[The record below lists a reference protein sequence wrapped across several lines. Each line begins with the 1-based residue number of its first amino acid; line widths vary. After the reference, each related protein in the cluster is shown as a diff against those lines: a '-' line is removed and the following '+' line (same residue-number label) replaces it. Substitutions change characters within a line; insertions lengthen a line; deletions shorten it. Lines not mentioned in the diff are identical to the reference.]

1 MIPWKQRME
10 MQLSEPHAPRVLTLG
25 ELSRAASLARLE
37 PVPDPTLHAW
47 IRDAI
52 ARNRLAPVI
61 RGIYLNR
68 FIHPAGRLADAAA
81 HVRRDAVVSL
91 HSALDEAG
99 MLNNPPAGVTAV
111 LPLDSGPTRPRVG
124 RVRTSAGAIQF
135 HAMPRAIL
143 EAGEIEDRLDLG
155 RGPAHA
161 RATPEKALLDWLYLA
176 KSPRSALAPPALH
189 DVEHDALNKRR
200 LMRLAR
206 AMQLEDTLAQWLR
219 GEFTQK
225 KSGVHRP
232 VQRSSPVP
240 RR

>member
-1 MIPWKQRME
+1 
-10 MQLSEPHAPRVLTLG
+10 MQLSEPQAPAVLTLG

-68 FIHPAGRLADAAA
+68 FIHPVGRLADAAA

-91 HSALDEAG
+91 HSALDQAG

-111 LPLDSGPTRPRVG
+111 LPLDSG
-124 RVRTSAGAIQF
+124 
-135 HAMPRAIL
+135 RAHTYT
-143 EAGEIEDRLDLG
+143 
-155 RGPAHA
+155 HA

-176 KSPRSALAPPALH
+176 KSPRSAVSPPALH

-206 AMQLEDTLAQWLR
+206 AMKLEDTLAQWLR
-219 GEFTQK
+219 GEFARK
-225 KSGVHRP
+225 RSGARRP
-232 VQRSSPVP
+232 LHSDP
-240 RR
+240 RV

>member
-1 MIPWKQRME
+1 
-10 MQLSEPHAPRVLTLG
+10 MQLSEPHAPAVLTLG

-68 FIHPAGRLADAAA
+68 FMHPAGRLADAVA

-91 HSALDEAG
+91 HSVLDEAG

-135 HAMPRAIL
+135 HAMPRAML
-143 EAGEIEDRLDLG
+143 EAGAIEDRLDLEH
-155 RGPAHA
+155 GPAHA

-176 KSPRSALAPPALH
+176 KSSRSTLSPPALH
-189 DVEHDALNKRR
+189 DVEHHALNKRR

-206 AMQLEDTLAQWLR
+206 AMKLEDTLAQWLR
-219 GEFTQK
+219 GEFAGK
-225 KSGVHRP
+225 RSGAR
-232 VQRSSPVP
+232 RSLHSDP
-240 RR
+240 RV